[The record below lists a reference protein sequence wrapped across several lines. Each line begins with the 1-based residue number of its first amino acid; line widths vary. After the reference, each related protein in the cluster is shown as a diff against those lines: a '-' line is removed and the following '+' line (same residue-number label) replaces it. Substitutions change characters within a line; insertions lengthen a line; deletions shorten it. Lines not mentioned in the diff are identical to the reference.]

1 MLEDQM
7 MAEGYDEIAIV
18 DEHDNVIGHAPI
30 LSRHDAD
37 KMSNE
42 DADNYIHKLADA
54 AGLREEFEQMKED
67 MQVLMSFIA
76 FHVNVVFDADAEF
89 ALYNSHLF
97 ESRRA
102 ALLHVSLLWL
112 KRSKHLCGHT
122 KPKLFQC

>member
-1 MLEDQM
+1 MYVQMLEDQM

-67 MQVLMSFIA
+67 MQVLMSLLSF
-76 FHVNVVFDADAEF
+76 NVDVAFDADAAS
-89 ALYNSHLF
+89 ALYNSRFIRIQAGCFAPCVNTLV
-97 ESRRA
+97 EA
-102 ALLHVSLLWL
+102 EQTPLW
-112 KRSKHLCGHT
+112 T
-122 KPKLFQC
+122 